1 MTLQNPVIGTIHD
14 TFSRHD
20 RRYCL
25 FSVAGRDDD
34 LLYYSHRS
42 KPLRSLMFGKDFSGR
57 IPSIIQHDEDLCVEC
72 GLGLAVA
79 GGVALDN
86 GDLLA
91 WNFSA
96 EEANRILA
104 SLKDRLGKEGE
115 WIVLF

>member
-1 MTLQNPVIGTIHD
+1 MTLHDPVIGKIHD

-20 RRYCL
+20 RKYCL

-42 KPLRSLMFGKDFSGR
+42 KPLRSLMFGKDFTGH
-57 IPSIIQHDEDLCVEC
+57 IPALVRENDSLCIEC

-104 SLKDRLGKEGE
+104 ALRDRLGKEGS